1 MSDLQFFPLWLL
13 FIIHLVSIY
22 LFIYLFTFI
31 YLSVFCYHQGQGTAE
46 IGEGGDNSWIVLDDD
61 DDDDDEEMKD
71 DDEIEITGDKN
82 TPETIKQSPQEKNGS
97 KGEKKQHPK
106 LYKAS

>member
-1 MSDLQFFPLWLL
+1 MFSSVTAFYYSLGL
-13 FIIHLVSIY
+13 Y

-61 DDDDDEEMKD
+61 DDDDDEEIKD
-71 DDEIEITGDKN
+71 DDEIEITGEKN
-82 TPETIKQSPQEKNGS
+82 TPETLKHSPQEKNGS
-97 KGEKKQHPK
+97 KGEKKKQHPK

>member
-1 MSDLQFFPLWLL
+1 M
-13 FIIHLVSIY
+13 
-22 LFIYLFTFI
+22 
-31 YLSVFCYHQGQGTAE
+31 SVFCYHQGQGTAE

-61 DDDDDEEMKD
+61 DEEIKD
-71 DDEIEITGDKN
+71 DDEIEITGEKN
-82 TPETIKQSPQEKNGS
+82 TPETLKHSPQEKNGS

>member
-1 MSDLQFFPLWLL
+1 MTSSVFLCDCFLL
-13 FIIHLVSIY
+13 FTWS
-22 LFIYLFTFI
+22 LFIYLFVYFYI
-31 YLSVFCYHQGQGTAE
+31 FVCFFCYHQGQGTAE
-46 IGEGGDNSWIVLDDD
+46 IGEGGENSWIVLDDD
-61 DDDDDEEMKD
+61 DDDDDQEMKD
-71 DDEIEITGDKN
+71 DDEIEITGEKN